1 MILVTGST
9 GFVGRH
15 LVRMLQDRGL
25 PCRPVSRNP
34 HSGHVAIGAMSEHTD
49 WSAALSGVGCVIH
62 LAARV
67 HVMRESAADPMSAFR
82 QMNVEATLNLARQAA
97 RAGVRRF
104 VFVSSVKVNGEMTQ
118 PGQAF
123 GPDDAPD
130 PQDAYGLSKAEAE
143 AALRALGLETG
154 LEIVV
159 VRPPLVYG
167 PGVQANFRL
176 LMRWAGSG
184 LPSPFGACDNRRSLV
199 FVDNLADL
207 LIAAADHPQ
216 AAGQTFLA
224 SDGEDLSTQELFSR
238 LARLQGRRGYG
249 LPIPPALMHRLAALA
264 GRQSHSQRLLSN
276 LQVDIAK
283 NNALLGW
290 TPPISVEVGLRR
302 TVDGERLLG

>member
-25 PCRPVSRNP
+25 PCRPVSRDQRP
-34 HSGHVAIGAMSEHTD
+34 DHVAIGAISQQTD
-49 WSAALSGVGCVIH
+49 WSAALSGVDCVIH

-67 HVMRESAADPMSAFR
+67 HVMHESATDPMSAFR

-97 RAGVRRF
+97 GAGVRRF
-104 VFVSSVKVNGEMTQ
+104 VFVSSVKVNGEMTE

-130 PQDAYGLSKAEAE
+130 PQDAYGLSKTEAE
-143 AALRALGLETG
+143 AALRVLGRETG

-159 VRPPLVYG
+159 IRPPLVYG
-167 PGVQANFRL
+167 PGVGANFRL

-207 LIAAADHPQ
+207 LIVAARHPQ

-224 SDGEDLSTQELFSR
+224 SDGEDLSTQALFSR
-238 LARLQGRRGYG
+238 LARLQGRKGYG
-249 LPIPPALMHRLAALA
+249 LPIPPVLMHRIAALV

-290 TPPISVEVGLRR
+290 TPPISVDVGLRR